1 MCAYTYIYIYKTYLY
16 LSIIYVYIYIHIYI
30 YTPRS
35 IQHCLH
41 AYTTVVATI
50 TLMVLMVTMKNS
62 NDTVAVVITAKKEYQ
77 SQ

>member
-1 MCAYTYIYIYKTYLY
+1 MKARACVHIHIHIYKTYLY
-16 LSIIYVYIYIHIYI
+16 LSIIYIYT